1 MYLCRRIKRQNTMI
15 QQLKITPAQYELLNM
30 FSCINSD
37 VDVADLKA
45 VIVQFLNTRLQNEI
59 DRLWDEA
66 TITEETVEKWGKEH
80 MRTAYK

>member
-59 DRLWDEA
+59 DRLWDEG